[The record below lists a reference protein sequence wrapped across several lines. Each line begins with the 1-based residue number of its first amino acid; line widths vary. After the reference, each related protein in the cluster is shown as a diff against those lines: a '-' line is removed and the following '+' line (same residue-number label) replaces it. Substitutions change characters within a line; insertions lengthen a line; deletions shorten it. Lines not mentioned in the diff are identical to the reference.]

1 MALFSVAGSSLV
13 GLNENMSC
21 FSACMGARGG
31 MLSTEE
37 FFPGRGIRLASRISD
52 SSSHETWDGV
62 VSSGKKQLGFGLVSA
77 FRTGTCRCSDPLAHG
92 TGV

>member
-21 FSACMGARGG
+21 FSSCMGARGV

-37 FFPGRGIRLASRISD
+37 FFPGRGIRIAPRISD
-52 SSSHETWDGV
+52 CKSHEGWDGV
-62 VSSGKKQLGFGLVSA
+62 VSSGKEKLGFGLVSA
-77 FRTGTCRCSDPLAHG
+77 FRMGTCRCSDPRAHG